1 MGRYILKRI
10 LYFIPTLVLISL
22 LAFIISIQAPGDPV
36 DRLLNTSSATGEM
49 LVESEL
55 VQQQRM
61 QLRERLGLHLPVFYV
76 SFSSLS
82 QPATL
87 PPALRPD
94 EQQAFRRIVH
104 TMGNNALAG
113 DYYKSLQHLYQLHQ
127 DYPATSEVGS
137 SGDSLRSGLQYSAAS
152 VKALLQE
159 GNAQRVQ
166 DKLQELLKLYTY
178 NIYFKPLQD
187 GMEEVVQSWQKGT
200 TNPSLWRN
208 YIPVIRW
215 HGDNQYHRWL
225 LGDGNWLTGKGSTY
239 QKGWIRGDMGT
250 SYTTQLPVRSV
261 IASRIGWSLFFTFSS
276 VLLAYLISVPIGM
289 KAAAARNSFFDR
301 SSSVLLFLLYSMPA
315 FWVATLLLMNFAN
328 PDVIRLFPSSGVA
341 PTGGIPE
348 GSSWWEWLRITLPY
362 LVLPTICYTYAQ
374 LAFLSRITRV
384 AALEVLQQ
392 DYIRTARAKG
402 LSEGKVLYRHA
413 FRNALLPVITVFA
426 NVFPA
431 AIGGSVILETIF
443 TIPGMGRAII
453 EAIYQEDYPMIVSV
467 FTLTGVLTLCGYLL
481 ADILYA
487 MTDPRISWKK

>member
-36 DRLLNTSSATGEM
+36 DRLMNAGSSSGEM

-55 VQQQRM
+55 LQQQRA
-61 QLRERLGLHLPVFYV
+61 QLRQRLGLHLPVFY
-76 SFSSLS
+76 SSISSLS
-82 QPATL
+82 QPAVL
-87 PPALRPD
+87 PPELRPD
-94 EQQAFRRIVH
+94 EQKAFRRIVH
-104 TMGNNALAG
+104 TMGNSASATE
-113 DYYKSLQHLYQLHQ
+113 YYTGLQQLYRVHQ
-127 DYPATSEVGS
+127 QVGENWAKGS
-137 SGDSLRSGLQYSAAS
+137 AADSLRRTLQYSAAS

-159 GNAQRVQ
+159 GDGARIEE
-166 DKLQELLKLYTY
+166 KLKELQK
-178 NIYFKPLQD
+178 IYASDGWYSPLS
-187 GMEEVVQSWQKGT
+187 EALSPVLLTWQQGT
-200 TNPSLWRN
+200 TDNTKWRN
-208 YIPVIRW
+208 FIPVIRW

-225 LGDGNWLTGKGSTY
+225 FGDGNWLTGKGSTY

-261 IASRIGWSLFFTFSS
+261 IASRIGWSLFFTLTA
-276 VLLAYLISVPIGM
+276 VLLAYIISIPVGL
-289 KAAAARNSFFDR
+289 KAAARRNSFFDR

-384 AALEVLQQ
+384 AALDVLQQ

-402 LSEGKVLYRHA
+402 VSPGKVLYRHA

-487 MTDPRISWKK
+487 LTDPRISWKK